1 VIIIFLLGM
10 NPQIMVHLLITQPL
24 PVQATKKVKITF
36 LLVEFHYYW
45 LFFDLYTYVTVD
57 KKNIFGNRGV
67 PS

>member
-45 LFFDLYTYVTVD
+45 LFFDLYTYVTED